1 MSKLEEL
8 GNLKNKIFSKS
19 DNSRL
24 INLVQVM
31 RSVGGYEVFMNMT
44 LPAIDEVEKVL
55 IWESKQMNKKRPKG
69 KK

>member
-1 MSKLEEL
+1 
-8 GNLKNKIFSKS
+8 
-19 DNSRL
+19 
-24 INLVQVM
+24 M